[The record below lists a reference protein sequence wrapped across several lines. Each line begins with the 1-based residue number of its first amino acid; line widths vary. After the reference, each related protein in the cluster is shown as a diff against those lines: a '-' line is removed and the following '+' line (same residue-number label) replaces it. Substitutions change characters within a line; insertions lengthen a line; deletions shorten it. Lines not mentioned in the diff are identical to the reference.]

1 MSGGALSMLTDTAL
15 SDDASSAGGLGPRS
29 SIPLS
34 RAGSA
39 PARHGGSPLRAR
51 PAATPAPLEWRRF
64 LTVEERT
71 NVRAKIKAAYAAQC
85 TSYEDLLEA
94 AVAIEEELL
103 HMSAPSRLDY
113 FKASVQFDRRGA
125 RVAVFFRRV
134 ARVAA
139 PPSVTGRGP
148 AAGCHVDSPRAGR
161 RRERSSGDARGPSK
175 ASRGA
180 ATRPWGRRG
189 GAATGDADNR
199 ARVRGRETVRRAQA
213 RPRETQAARR
223 RRRPRAREPR
233 GVEAAALGVAGEL
246 AARGARLAGRHARP
260 HAGGVKE
267 KN

>member
-113 FKASVQFDRRGA
+113 FKASVQFDRRV
-125 RVAVFFRRV
+125 REKRKQL
-134 ARVAA
+134 AA
-139 PPSVTGRGP
+139 DGGP
-148 AAGCHVDSPRAGR
+148 APVSRAASKRPRSESPASSPRAAPV
-161 RRERSSGDARGPSK
+161 SQDD
-175 ASRGA
+175 
-180 ATRPWGRRG
+180 TH
-189 GAATGDADNR
+189 DL
-199 ARVRGRETVRRAQA
+199 
-213 RPRETQAARR
+213 TQ
-223 RRRPRAREPR
+223 E
-233 GVEAAALGVAGEL
+233 V
-246 AARGARLAGRHARP
+246 
-260 HAGGVKE
+260 
-267 KN
+267 